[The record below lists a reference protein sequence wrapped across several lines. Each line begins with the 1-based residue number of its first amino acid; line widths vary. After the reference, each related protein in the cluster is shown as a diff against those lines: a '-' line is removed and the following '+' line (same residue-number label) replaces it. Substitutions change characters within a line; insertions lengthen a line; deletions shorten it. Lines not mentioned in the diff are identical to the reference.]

1 MERRRLGHTLRHLT
15 TGGSKDAEGY
25 ENGPSVPLWDG
36 PAPES
41 SDGVEFQPS
50 MDIRLHPTA
59 TGPLGAVLIMP
70 GGGYG
75 GRATDHEGYQIAVS
89 PPRSCVQRWHPEA
102 ECSVCVLQERCNAA
116 GFHAFILQY
125 RVSPNVH
132 PAPLMD
138 ASRAIRIV
146 RSRSKE
152 WGVHPDQIAVLGFSA
167 GGHLAGSISTLHHR
181 FPFEAQDDL
190 SELSNRPD
198 ATIMGCAQLQPPRRL
213 SLSLS
218 LWSLSTHSAARTHR
232 CRGLLWRA
240 RAPRLF
246 PEPAGRRRHGRGA
259 RSLQPRQ
266 AGGRADPA
274 SLPLAH
280 HGRHRRPCGEQHA
293 VRERTPRCRHSVRNA
308 RLPGPAPWDRARQ
321 RQART
326 ARSVHLQFFSQ
337 KFLESCADNACIVQ
351 DRRTW
356 GPGTRWRWASWRRW
370 GSRRRRAR
378 RRSTRNRR
386 TSCEDVANRRI
397 IFSKFVQVHL
407 DLFLSLARAPPI
419 YIGTGTQS

>member
-25 ENGPSVPLWDG
+25 EDGPSVPLWDG

-41 SDGVEFQPS
+41 SDGGEFQPS

-218 LWSLSTHSAARTHR
+218 GPCQLTAQLAPTDAVVSSGEHAHRGSFQNLLGADATAEEREAFSLDKQVDEQTPQAFLWHTTGDTGVPVENSMLYASGLRAVGTPFEMHVFPGLPHGIGLGNGKHGLQGPSICSFSRKSSLKVVLTTLASCRIGAR
-232 CRGLLWRA
+232 GDLA
-240 RAPRLF
+240 
-246 PEPAGRRRHGRGA
+246 PAGDGLPGGVGVHAGGGRGA
-259 RSLQPRQ
+259 ARHGT
-266 AGGRADPA
+266 AG
-274 SLPLAH
+274 
-280 HGRHRRPCGEQHA
+280 RP
-293 VRERTPRCRHSVRNA
+293 V
-308 RLPGPAPWDRARQ
+308 
-321 RQART
+321 
-326 ARSVHLQFFSQ
+326 
-337 KFLESCADNACIVQ
+337 
-351 DRRTW
+351 RTW
-356 GPGTRWRWASWRRW
+356 LIAGLFFP
-370 GSRRRRAR
+370 
-378 RRSTRNRR
+378 N
-386 TSCEDVANRRI
+386 SCKSI
-397 IFSKFVQVHL
+397 WISFS
-407 DLFLSLARAPPI
+407 LSHAPPL
-419 YIGTGTQS
+419 YI

>member
-15 TGGSKDAEGY
+15 AGGSKDAEGY
-25 ENGPSVPLWDG
+25 EDGPSVPLWDG

-41 SDGVEFQPS
+41 SDGGEFQPS

-152 WGVHPDQIAVLGFSA
+152 WGVHPDQIAVLGSA
-167 GGHLAGSISTLHHR
+167 LA
-181 FPFEAQDDL
+181 
-190 SELSNRPD
+190 
-198 ATIMGCAQLQPPRRL
+198 ATWPAASARCTTASRL
-213 SLSLS
+213 
-218 LWSLSTHSAARTHR
+218 
-232 CRGLLWRA
+232 
-240 RAPRLF
+240 
-246 PEPAGRRRHGRGA
+246 RRR
-259 RSLQPRQ
+259 
-266 AGGRADPA
+266 
-274 SLPLAH
+274 
-280 HGRHRRPCGEQHA
+280 
-293 VRERTPRCRHSVRNA
+293 T
-308 RLPGPAPWDRARQ
+308 
-321 RQART
+321 T
-326 ARSVHLQFFSQ
+326 
-337 KFLESCADNACIVQ
+337 
-351 DRRTW
+351 
-356 GPGTRWRWASWRRW
+356 
-370 GSRRRRAR
+370 
-378 RRSTRNRR
+378 
-386 TSCEDVANRRI
+386 
-397 IFSKFVQVHL
+397 
-407 DLFLSLARAPPI
+407 
-419 YIGTGTQS
+419 